1 MTPEDILAEVRPRL
15 RTLAEVTND
24 LLRERLA
31 GALPQTQ
38 RIAQGVVGGEL
49 AVEIVVEGTAPRPR
63 GDRVLSVD
71 VLGAWK
77 MTFAAVLERA
87 VANLVRGARVPVTQF
102 DRRVFAI
109 QAADSHG
116 GHDAARLLVAHRLFA
131 EAGLAGPVVA
141 MTPHRGIVLGASADD
156 AEGLVLLAKIAAE
169 HSGRAESLTSVAFVR
184 DDAGWLPFTPPEGH
198 PARAAFLALAVD
210 SRLRQAETQRD
221 LLERLWGMERK
232 SVHAAKLNAIE
243 DKATGD
249 RRTITTW
256 SEGFAVALPQADL
269 VAFVPPRGGSGDAGE
284 PYFVR
289 WDHVDSIVGPVLRDL
304 GLFPR
309 RYLAMSAP
317 TPAQTAALRALA
329 VSV

>member
-1 MTPEDILAEVRPRL
+1 MTADRMTPEDVLAEVRPRL
-15 RTLAEVTND
+15 RTLADVTND

-31 GALPQTQ
+31 GAPSQTQ

-49 AVEIVVEGTAPRPR
+49 AVEIVVPRPR
-63 GDRVLSVD
+63 GDRVLSTEVI
-71 VLGAWK
+71 GAWK
-77 MTFAAVLERA
+77 TTFAAVLERA

-109 QAADSHG
+109 QAAD

-141 MTPHRGIVLGASADD
+141 MVPHRGIVLGASADD

-169 HSGRAESLTSVAFVR
+169 HGGRAESLTSVAFVR

-198 PARAAFLALAVD
+198 PARPAFLALAAD
-210 SRLRQAETQRD
+210 SRLRQAEAQRD
-221 LLERLWGMERK
+221 LLERLWAAEKK

-243 DKATGD
+243 EKATGD

-269 VAFVPPRGGSGDAGE
+269 VAFIPAAGEGGE

-317 TPAQTAALRALA
+317 TPAQKAALRALA
-329 VSV
+329 VAV